1 MDQQELKQRFHQNVK
16 FLCNVKCIPIRELEV
31 KAGMSVGYFSKLKT
45 NEVGLWLAWRIATV
59 LDSDLKELL
68 EDPDEMWRR
77 YRIKILEAELKVL
90 KEGDQKKHEAV

>member
-45 NEVGLWLAWRIATV
+45 NAKQNNTIQ
-59 LDSDLKELL
+59 
-68 EDPDEMWRR
+68 P
-77 YRIKILEAELKVL
+77 
-90 KEGDQKKHEAV
+90 